1 MLRNRKTP
9 FFGSLF
15 SQQSALIKRHLGAFR
30 PDRAGTI
37 AVKFALVF
45 PILAA
50 VSGVSVDYISV
61 LRQKTTLQSAADAA
75 SMAAARELSLSD
87 AKRENVTAVVSAV
100 FVAYLRA
107 NENKKH
113 SAGVATATAT
123 IRDNPL
129 EIDVTAKQAVAAPFG
144 LVTGFMPNEVTV
156 RSVARVVG
164 RPNICVL
171 GLNPSENGTISLEH
185 QARVTGNNCA
195 VFSNSSHV
203 MGIKAKNSAVLKAS
217 FICTRGGRD
226 GGPGSF
232 EPTPLTDCPSFED
245 PLGSRPEP
253 SVGTCTS
260 SEPTVVETSQD
271 LLPGTYCG
279 GLTIRGAAVVT
290 LRPGIYIIKDG
301 PLVVT
306 DNAKITG
313 TEAGFFFTGTGTGMT
328 FDSNTSISLSAPKSG
343 TMAGLLIFGSR
354 TANNRE
360 LFRILSNDARTL
372 VGTIYLPKGELHIDA
387 SQPVADSSAYTAIV
401 ADVMRLYGGPHL
413 VLNTNYGDTDVPV
426 PTGIKGAGQPAA
438 LVK

>member
-1 MLRNRKTP
+1 M
-9 FFGSLF
+9 
-15 SQQSALIKRHLGAFR
+15 
-30 PDRAGTI
+30 
-37 AVKFALVF
+37 
-45 PILAA
+45 
-50 VSGVSVDYISV
+50 
-61 LRQKTTLQSAADAA
+61 
-75 SMAAARELSLSD
+75 
-87 AKRENVTAVVSAV
+87 
-100 FVAYLRA
+100 
-107 NENKKH
+107 
-113 SAGVATATAT
+113 
-123 IRDNPL
+123 
-129 EIDVTAKQAVAAPFG
+129 
-144 LVTGFMPNEVTV
+144 
-156 RSVARVVG
+156 
-164 RPNICVL
+164 
-171 GLNPSENGTISLEH
+171 
-185 QARVTGNNCA
+185 
-195 VFSNSSHV
+195 
-203 MGIKAKNSAVLKAS
+203 
-217 FICTRGGRD
+217 
-226 GGPGSF
+226 
-232 EPTPLTDCPSFED
+232 
-245 PLGSRPEP
+245 
-253 SVGTCTS
+253 
-260 SEPTVVETSQD
+260 VETSQD